1 MTPILVRVR
10 SIVYETSEQLIKHNK
25 LKVLLSCSPIQ
36 GEQSAC
42 IRARPTG
49 TEPLVQWLFSTYVC
63 VCTGTVSVKSLN
75 HCLSRKVYVLRSTL
89 HTVGNVSCFSLYSTH
104 RESKRGKENGVTDSS
119 TFRIISVSVFL
130 GNLDFIIFVCQVC
143 HMATWCFH
151 RERQNGA
158 QGVRYFEQQ
167 GQLISATNGT

>member
-89 HTVGNVSCFSLYSTH
+89 HTLGNVSCFSLYSTH
-104 RESKRGKENGVTDSS
+104 RESKRGKENGVTVLHSEYS
-119 TFRIISVSVFL
+119 PSPYSWVTLILSFLYARYAIWPPSVFTES
-130 GNLDFIIFVCQVC
+130 GK
-143 HMATWCFH
+143 T
-151 RERQNGA
+151 EPK
-158 QGVRYFEQQ
+158 E
-167 GQLISATNGT
+167 SATLSSKGS